1 MSVGTTN
8 VALVGALCAR
18 SRAFPVTAV
27 SGSNRSFQLVC
38 LRATY
43 LDMVLS
49 DLEDGQLDS
58 SPERNEDAPVYCI
71 CKKSDSNRFM
81 ICCDKCEKWFHGD
94 CISITPE
101 QAKRIQKFFCIEC
114 LSLYPDLKIVYKGP
128 PKRKIV
134 IKESEDEDDEYKPE
148 KKAKTRRGSDSE
160 DDDDEFKIDVKPS
173 SKNKNKQNKP
183 KSNRGRKPKEPKA
196 KAPTGARRGRKSKE
210 SLEEREGF
218 VQCLGPQCIQSARP
232 QSKYCSDECGLKL
245 ATSRLYEILPQRI
258 KQWQNIPSF
267 ADELNQRQLEK
278 IRQEQAQA
286 KTRLEELD
294 RQLTELD
301 QLISR
306 SKNTQIYT
314 EEEATKAEEQIEGDG
329 DLTVSCVTCG
339 TDINNRQAMRHMERC
354 FSKHEAQSSLG
365 SAYKT
370 KIENLFCDVYNAHQ
384 RTYCK
389 RLRTLCPEHSKDPK
403 IGDNE
408 VCGFP
413 IVQDVF
419 EETSEFCRF
428 TKKRCTKHHGWEKI
442 RRALIDMER
451 VQQWLKIDD
460 LFEKEQKTRMTMACR
475 GGVPG
480 IMLHQTT
487 TGETCD

>member
-1 MSVGTTN
+1 M
-8 VALVGALCAR
+8 A
-18 SRAFPVTAV
+18 
-27 SGSNRSFQLVC
+27 
-38 LRATY
+38 
-43 LDMVLS
+43 LS
-49 DLEDGQLDS
+49 DLEDGELDS

-94 CISITPE
+94 CIRITPE
-101 QAKRIQKFFCIEC
+101 QAKRILKFFCPEC
-114 LSLYPDLKIVYKGP
+114 LELHQDLKIVYKGP
-128 PKRKIV
+128 SKRKIV
-134 IKESEDEDDEYKPE
+134 TKDSEDDEDEYKPE
-148 KKAKTRRGSDSE
+148 KKAKNRKLIESE
-160 DDDDEFKIDVKPS
+160 DDDFKVHSKS
-173 SKNKNKQNKP
+173 STKVKNKVGRP
-183 KSNRGRKPKEPKA
+183 KSNRGRKPKEQKS
-196 KAPTGARRGRKSKE
+196 KTTTGAKRGRKSKE
-210 SLEEREGF
+210 SIEEREGF
-218 VQCLGPQCIQSARP
+218 VQCIGPECIQSARP
-232 QSKYCSDECGLKL
+232 SSKYCSDDCGLKL
-245 ATSRLYEILPQRI
+245 ATARLYEILPQRI
-258 KQWQNIPSF
+258 KQWHSIPSIS
-267 ADELNQRQLEK
+267 EETNQKQLEK
-278 IRQEQAQA
+278 IRQEQNQA

-294 RQLTELD
+294 KELVKLD
-301 QLISR
+301 ELITL
-306 SKNTQIYT
+306 SKTTKIYS
-314 EEEATKAEEQIEGDG
+314 EDEATKAEENMEGDA

-339 TDINNRQAMRHMERC
+339 TDITNRLAMKHMERC

-365 SAYKT
+365 SAFQT

-403 IGDNE
+403 VGDNE

-413 IVQDVF
+413 LVKDVF
-419 EETSEFCRF
+419 EETLQFCRF

-460 LFEKEQKTRMTMACR
+460 LFEKEQKTRFTMSCR

-487 TGETCD
+487 KGELSD